1 MTKRE
6 ITLVA
11 LTAAIMCIPMAII
24 ARYKQ
29 QKPIMSS
36 SVFEWN
42 DFKATKTAVGE
53 VRQVFNAPTKTIN
66 NLECHITTLNPG
78 QMAHAA
84 HQHTDEEILIVKEG
98 NVEALVN
105 GELKRVGTGSIIFQ
119 ASNILHSVR
128 NVGTTP
134 CTYYVLKFTTQP
146 LQK

>member
-11 LTAAIMCIPMAII
+11 LTAAIMCIPMAMI
-24 ARYKQ
+24 AHYK
-29 QKPIMSS
+29 QKPIMTS

-42 DFKATKTAVGE
+42 DLKVSKTAVGE
-53 VRQVFNAPTKTIN
+53 VRSVFDAPTKTIN

-78 QMAHAA
+78 KLAHPA
-84 HQHTDEEILIVKEG
+84 HQHVDEEILIVKEG

-105 GELKRVGTGSIIFQ
+105 GQLKRVGPGSIIFQ
-119 ASNILHSVR
+119 ASNILHSIR

-134 CTYYVLKFTTQP
+134 STYYVLKFTTQP

>member
-29 QKPIMSS
+29 KPIMTS

-53 VRQVFNAPTKTIN
+53 VRQVFDAPTKTIN

-78 QMAHAA
+78 QLAHAA
-84 HQHTDEEILIVKEG
+84 HQHVDEEILIVKEG

-105 GELKRVGTGSIIFQ
+105 GQLKHAGPGSIIFQ
-119 ASNILHSVR
+119 ASNILHSIR

-134 CTYYVLKFTTQP
+134 STYYVLKFTTQP
-146 LQK
+146 VQK